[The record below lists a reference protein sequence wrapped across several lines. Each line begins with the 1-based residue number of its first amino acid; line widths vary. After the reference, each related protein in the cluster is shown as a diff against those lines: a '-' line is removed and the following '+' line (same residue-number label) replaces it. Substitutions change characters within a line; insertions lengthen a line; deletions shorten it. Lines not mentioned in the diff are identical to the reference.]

1 MFLTSLVAIGPWQ
14 ILLIVVVVL
23 FLFGGKRISEFMGG
37 FGKGIKEFNIGHFLI
52 GESIFEGLGNTI
64 KKFKK
69 VIK

>member
-37 FGKGIKEFNIGHFLI
+37 FGKGIKEF
-52 GESIFEGLGNTI
+52 
-64 KKFKK
+64 KKELKEDDENK
-69 VIK
+69 EDSSSK